1 MSSVLLSRA
10 FSLISS
16 DNATQELNGISIV
29 ALSKKIWIGPLY
41 PLTEKTRRS
50 PDYSSVLPSRTISLI
65 SSDKATQKLNGIS
78 LVALSKVDPCIL
90 WQKDKA
96 IKVSF
101 VLDKSTEDI
110 SVDRLVLLTRNWN
123 YMPLSPWLYTSL
135 ASWLYAIPSPPCV
148 LKPCHLDSSII
159 EKHSTNKFN
168 KIERHTLIFS
178 DLQTFAPLTD
188 GIRFYHL
195 CRADSF

>member
-29 ALSKKIWIGPLY
+29 ALSKKFWIGPLY
-41 PLTEKTRRS
+41 PLTEKTKRS
-50 PDYSSVLPSRTISLI
+50 PDYSFVLPSRTISLI

-78 LVALSKVDPCIL
+78 LVALSKFDPCIL

-148 LKPCHLDSSII
+148 LKPYLDSSII

-168 KIERHTLIFS
+168 KIERHTLISLWLFVPFHLIQQPR
-178 DLQTFAPLTD
+178 DEEYLLLQ
-188 GIRFYHL
+188 
-195 CRADSF
+195 

>member
-29 ALSKKIWIGPLY
+29 ALSKKFWIGPLY

-123 YMPLSPWLYTSL
+123 YMPFSPCRLVALSPWLYTSWTGSNGTFKTRL
-135 ASWLYAIPSPPCV
+135 LV
-148 LKPCHLDSSII
+148 ELTRSS
-159 EKHSTNKFN
+159 
-168 KIERHTLIFS
+168 L
-178 DLQTFAPLTD
+178 
-188 GIRFYHL
+188 
-195 CRADSF
+195 

>member
-123 YMPLSPWLYTSL
+123 YMPLSPCRFVTLTLHLPSIL
-135 ASWLYAIPSPPCV
+135 TLCHPFSPLCLEALSSWQ
-148 LKPCHLDSSII
+148 
-159 EKHSTNKFN
+159 FN
-168 KIERHTLIFS
+168 NWKTQHKQI
-178 DLQTFAPLTD
+178 
-188 GIRFYHL
+188 
-195 CRADSF
+195 

>member
-16 DNATQELNGISIV
+16 DNATQEFNWISIV

-123 YMPLSPWLYTSL
+123 YMPFSP
-135 ASWLYAIPSPPCV
+135 CR
-148 LKPCHLDSSII
+148 LDSTPHSSII
-159 EKHSTNKFN
+159 EKHRTNKFN

-188 GIRFYHL
+188 GIRFYRL